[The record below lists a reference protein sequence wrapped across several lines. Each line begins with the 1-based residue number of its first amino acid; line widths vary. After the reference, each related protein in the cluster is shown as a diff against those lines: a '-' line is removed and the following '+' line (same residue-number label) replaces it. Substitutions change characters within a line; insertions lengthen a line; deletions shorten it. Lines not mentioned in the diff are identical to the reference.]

1 MAEFRIRLT
10 AEAQDD
16 IQALHVSMQ
25 TRILDKL
32 AWLGANAQF
41 IRHQSL
47 KGSKWKGVYKYRVG
61 GYRILYELNEAA
73 QELTILKVGH
83 RREIYKI

>member
-10 AEAQDD
+10 AEAQAD
-16 IQALHVSMQ
+16 IQALHASMQ

-32 AWLGANAQF
+32 AWLGENAQF

-47 KGSKWKGVYKYRVG
+47 KGSKFHGIVKYRVSD
-61 GYRILYELNEAA
+61 YRILYELHEAN

>member
-10 AEAQDD
+10 AEAQAD
-16 IQALHVSMQ
+16 IQALSASVQ

-32 AWLGANAQF
+32 VWMGVNAQF
-41 IRHQSL
+41 IRHQPL
-47 KGSKWKGVYKYRVG
+47 KGSKWQGVYKYRVG
-61 GYRILYELNEAA
+61 DYRILYELHEAA

-83 RREIYKI
+83 RRDIYKF